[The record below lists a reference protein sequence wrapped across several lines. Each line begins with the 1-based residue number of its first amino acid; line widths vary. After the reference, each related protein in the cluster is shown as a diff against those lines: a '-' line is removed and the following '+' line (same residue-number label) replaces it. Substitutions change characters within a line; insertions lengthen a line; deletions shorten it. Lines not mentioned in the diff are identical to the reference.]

1 MPTLKDQQRL
11 AEYGLLKSDQTLG
24 IFSMLKRMEEELRK
38 EIIGK
43 IEKEF
48 SANAINERMVKNILK
63 DIKGEKGD
71 NPTKEE
77 LLDLIKDVFESIR
90 PSLKGER
97 GETPTERE
105 LRLLVEKSIDKIKH
119 QLKGE
124 KGNPPDKREIEQ
136 IVRSVFEDLSPS
148 LKGEK
153 GDFIKGEPGI
163 PGPKGDDGSPDTPEQ
178 VRDKLIKLIGEDR
191 LPASAIKDLDK
202 IAERVVL
209 MGGDRG
215 RRNYLKN
222 NVVPTGTIN
231 GTNTE
236 FTLPSQAKLDSEKV
250 FVNGQRMR
258 KGSANDYTM
267 NNANTKITFNT
278 APPTGSNIIV
288 DLEEDR

>member
-153 GDFIKGEPGI
+153 GDFF
-163 PGPKGDDGSPDTPEQ
+163 
-178 VRDKLIKLIGEDR
+178 
-191 LPASAIKDLDK
+191 K
-202 IAERVVL
+202 ITYWQSVCNL
-209 MGGDRG
+209 L
-215 RRNYLKN
+215 RRNTSLFFKHGVDYLA
-222 NVVPTGTIN
+222 PRGD
-231 GTNTE
+231 
-236 FTLPSQAKLDSEKV
+236 QADGLRARVAATAAD
-250 FVNGQRMR
+250 R
-258 KGSANDYTM
+258 K
-267 NNANTKITFNT
+267 
-278 APPTGSNIIV
+278 
-288 DLEEDR
+288 EEDEHLDDLGE